1 MSENHENNGN
11 VLSQD
16 ELLKLIAFNINS
28 WVDEEMD
35 LNADVMN
42 NTVSRKQRLE
52 ETVTTFVEELD
63 ELIFPR
69 S

>member
-35 LNADVMN
+35 LNADD
-42 NTVSRKQRLE
+42 NTISRKQRLE